1 MQTNITHKLSIILP
15 ARNEAKNLVSLLP
28 SLRKRYPDA
37 EILVVD
43 DGSTDNTREV
53 CEAFHVHVLSNAN
66 GMGNGAAVK
75 KGARHAKGEILVFM
89 DADGQHPTEGIGKLL
104 DRFNHGLDMVVGAR
118 SDASQAG
125 TRRRIGNRCYNRLA
139 SLITGHRIADLT
151 SGFRVVKADKFREF
165 IPILPNGFSYPT
177 TITMAFFRS
186 GYAIDYLPIHAGQR
200 IGNSHIRILRD
211 GIRFLIIIFRVGTL
225 YSPLKVFVPISA
237 LFFVLGLGYY
247 IYTFLLE
254 HRFTNMSALLFS
266 TSLIIF
272 LMGLI
277 SEQITNLL
285 YSQTSK
291 H

>member
-1 MQTNITHKLSIILP
+1 MATNVNSNLSIVLP
-15 ARNEAKNLVSLLP
+15 SKNEATNLTTLLP
-28 SLRKRYPDA
+28 KLRDQYPNA

-43 DGSTDNTREV
+43 DGSRDDTISICQEIGV
-53 CEAFHVHVLSNAN
+53 GVISHPYS
-66 GMGNGAAVK
+66 MGNGAAIK
-75 KGARHAKGEILVFM
+75 TGARNAKGEILVFM
-89 DADGQHPTEGIGKLL
+89 DADGQHPTEDIGKLL
-104 DRFNHGLDMVVGAR
+104 DRFDHGLDMVVGAR

-125 TRRRIGNRCYNRLA
+125 TRRRIGNRFYNRLA
-139 SLITGHRIADLT
+139 SLITGHRIEDLT

-165 IPILPNGFSYPT
+165 LPILPNGFSYPT
-177 TITMAFFRS
+177 TITMAFFRC

-200 IGNSHIRILRD
+200 IGNSHVRILRD